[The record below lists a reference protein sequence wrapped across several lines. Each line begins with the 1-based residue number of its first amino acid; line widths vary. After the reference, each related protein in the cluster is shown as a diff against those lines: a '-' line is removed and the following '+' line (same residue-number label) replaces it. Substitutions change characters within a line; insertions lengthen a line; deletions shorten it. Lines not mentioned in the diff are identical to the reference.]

1 MGNGD
6 HQKSSP
12 ATPGEMKWRWIM
24 AACGLGGVLLLAGA
38 ALAAA
43 WVYVGTR
50 GEPYRVFNH
59 FISELGELGVSSRAW
74 VFNGALIIAGPCF
87 AVFSGLLGFSMKG
100 NALAKAGMV
109 FGILA
114 GIFCALIGLY
124 PIPAVKA
131 HFFVA
136 VMFFRCALIS
146 IFLFSLAIYRQA
158 PSRRFLPNGAGHVG
172 LVAVLCFVVF
182 LFVAPHLPGPSIKA
196 VFSPGGNGLRPPY
209 WPLAIAE
216 WSIFIS
222 TGAWFLTI
230 SLMLLRTRKKTG

>member
-1 MGNGD
+1 MGNGEPLD
-6 HQKSSP
+6 MSRP
-12 ATPGEMKWRWIM
+12 TPGEMKRRWIM

-38 ALAAA
+38 ALAAS

-74 VFNGALIIAGPCF
+74 VFNGALIVAGPCF
-87 AVFSGLLGFSMKG
+87 ALFSGLLGFSMKG
-100 NALAKAGMV
+100 NALAKAGMG

-114 GIFCALIGLY
+114 GVFCALIGMY
-124 PIPAVKA
+124 PVPAVKA

-136 VMFFRCALIS
+136 VMFFRCALVS
-146 IFLFSLAIYRQA
+146 ILLFSLAIYRQS
-158 PSRRFLPNGAGHVG
+158 PSRRLLPNAAGHVG
-172 LVAVLCFVVF
+172 LVAVMCFAVF

-196 VFSPGGNGLRPPY
+196 VFGPGGSGLRPHY

-230 SLMLLRTRKKTG
+230 SLLLAKSRIKAD